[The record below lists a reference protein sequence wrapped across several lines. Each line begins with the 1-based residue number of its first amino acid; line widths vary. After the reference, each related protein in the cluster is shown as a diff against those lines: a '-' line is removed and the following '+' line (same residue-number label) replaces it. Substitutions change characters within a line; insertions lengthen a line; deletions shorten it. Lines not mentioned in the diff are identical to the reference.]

1 MLLQLKGQ
9 DVSRDVL
16 ARMELGITR
25 VNIELLLA
33 LQGVFCLPIIRF
45 FPKDIQDLDALFSQ
59 RPGVP
64 LPDPDPPKKP
74 RRKCQKLT
82 KRRKAR

>member
-9 DVSRDVL
+9 DVSRDML

-45 FPKDIQDLDALFSQ
+45 FPKDIQDLDAFYSQ
-59 RPGVP
+59 QPGEA
-64 LPDPDPPKKP
+64 LPDPGPPKKP